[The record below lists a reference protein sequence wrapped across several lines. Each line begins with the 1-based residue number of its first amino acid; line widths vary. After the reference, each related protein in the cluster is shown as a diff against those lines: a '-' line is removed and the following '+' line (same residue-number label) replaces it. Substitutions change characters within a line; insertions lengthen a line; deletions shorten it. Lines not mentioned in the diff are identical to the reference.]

1 MKKNKIAFSQGKM
14 SFKNTFKKPGMYL
27 VFLWVIFTVIIIGWI
42 ILASFSS
49 TRNIFSG
56 SLIFKEVSEK
66 YALKN
71 PDKVSK
77 FLSKAYTITFAPEN
91 YYRALVAHNVGS
103 YFLNSILYTFTSI
116 IGILLISAP
125 AAYVLARF
133 KTRFNKIII
142 NMFVIALGIPAIMII
157 MPLFSMFSAMRLI
170 NSRWLLIILY
180 ICMGVPFTVF
190 FLISFFK
197 NLSYTFE
204 EAAAI
209 DGCSAMGTFWKIMV
223 PLAQPGIITVSI
235 FNFIT
240 FWNEYFMALIFA
252 NSSELRPVAV
262 GLYSMIQSM
271 KYIGDWAG
279 MFAAVVII
287 FMPTFL
293 LYIFLS
299 EKIIAGVTGGAI
311 KG

>member
-1 MKKNKIAFSQGKM
+1 MKNKVAFANNSNITWKKT
-14 SFKNTFKKPGMYL
+14 FKNPGMYI
-27 VFLWVIFTVIIIGWI
+27 VFLWSIFTFFVVGWI
-42 ILASFSS
+42 IFASFSS

-56 SLIFKEVSEK
+56 NLIFKSVTAK
-66 YALKN
+66 YAAKH
-71 PDKVSK
+71 D
-77 FLSKAYTITFAPEN
+77 TISLFNKDYSVTFKPIN
-91 YYRALVAHNVGS
+91 YYNALVAHNVGK
-103 YFLNSILYTFTSI
+103 YFLNSIIYTFTSI
-116 IGILLISAP
+116 IGIILISAP
-125 AAYVLARF
+125 AAYVLSRF
-133 KTRFNKIII
+133 TFKGNKLIS
-142 NMFVIALGIPAIMII
+142 NLFVAALGIPSIMII
-157 MPLFSMFSAMRLI
+157 MPLFSLFTTLRLVD
-170 NSRWLLIILY
+170 SRALLIILY
-180 ICMGVPFTVF
+180 ICLGVPFTVF
-190 FLISFFK
+190 FLTSFFK

-209 DGCSAMGTFWKIMV
+209 DGCSSMKTFWLIML

-240 FWNEYFMALIFA
+240 VWNEYFMALIFA
-252 NSSELRPVAV
+252 NSSSLRPVAV

-279 MFAAVVII
+279 MFAAVVIV
-287 FMPTFL
+287 FLPTFL